1 MHWEGYNDHFK
12 TMMQGMLVSKEN
24 SDITFVCDD
33 FQTIKAHKNIL
44 SASSPAFQK
53 MFGFFQG
60 NVMFLYMRGIK
71 HQIMESILEFIY
83 LGEVHFKEDWVE
95 EFIAIARSLEIIGL
109 NETSQYS
116 DEFDEI
122 VENVS
127 CKSEPTEINDYTHI
141 GDVTLNE
148 VNANRTELKLEEAKQ
163 RNSSKMRRKIYEVPL
178 QSQTNKASEC
188 KSCGKVLADTKS
200 LIRHKK
206 SIHDGVKYPCKYCDY
221 QATIRQNLDRH
232 VAAKHT
238 STSE

>member
-122 VENVS
+122 VEMCLVKVNLQ
-127 CKSEPTEINDYTHI
+127 KLMI
-141 GDVTLNE
+141 TLTL
-148 VNANRTELKLEEAKQ
+148 V
-163 RNSSKMRRKIYEVPL
+163 M
-178 QSQTNKASEC
+178 
-188 KSCGKVLADTKS
+188 S
-200 LIRHKK
+200 L
-206 SIHDGVKYPCKYCDY
+206 
-221 QATIRQNLDRH
+221 
-232 VAAKHT
+232 
-238 STSE
+238 